1 MTDLLVDEP
10 EYMPG
15 TPEWEIRW
23 AEYDRINDLE
33 EASRRRQRNRQRR
46 KLNDALAHLFFFAL
60 LILFLLGMGF
70 AVEHVSTQTEDR
82 VPNAEQLAPTFAQL
96 HAAFSKAAP

>member
-15 TPEWEIRW
+15 SPEWEARW

-33 EASRRRQRNRQRR
+33 EFNRRRQRNRQQR
-46 KLNDALAHLFFFAL
+46 KRTDALTHLFFFAL
-60 LILFLLGMGF
+60 LILFLLSMGF
-70 AVEHVSTQTEDR
+70 AIEHQSTQDR
-82 VPNAEQLAPTFAQL
+82 VSNAEQIDPAFAQL